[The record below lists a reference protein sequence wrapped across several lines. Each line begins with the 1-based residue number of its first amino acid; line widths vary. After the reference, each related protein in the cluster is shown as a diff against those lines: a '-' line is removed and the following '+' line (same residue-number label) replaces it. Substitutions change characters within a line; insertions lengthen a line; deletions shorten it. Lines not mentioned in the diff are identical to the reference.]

1 MTTTHRTTTSP
12 SIPDTPNGT
21 IPNCA
26 AGKSAWHHGRHRRL
40 AAVVVIAAAAFA
52 GVHSAASTHPAG
64 SRAELMNHSTTV
76 ARPEA
81 TTDWLARTNR

>member
-1 MTTTHRTTTSP
+1 MTTTHRTS
-12 SIPDTPNGT
+12 NGT
-21 IPNCA
+21 NPDGTTPKCEA
-26 AGKSAWHHGRHRRL
+26 ARSAWHHGRHRRL